1 MEGEGTIVAASPPVV
16 PVVRKGLATKLPLG
30 QRLLIRWETGW
41 ESCVIRGCT
50 PQTDGAPAM
59 LHRVEYDDGACHQ
72 LDLSTLDIM
81 LKDSNVVEGPPPT
94 TSRHDDFA
102 GAPPACNPVDS
113 APASSGKRSGTTAS
127 RGEGK
132 MPKVPRVSPGGA
144 EALEASPVEDPER
157 VAHPRTGPEARDTV
171 IVRGL
176 PPNLCLACKKG
187 SPQPVALPGLS
198 PWHNIIGWHL
208 LTSRPDA
215 SLEAAFQ
222 VVGQIEQAIVLR
234 ERTNFKATGNGLGYV
249 TFVREDDAVRAVEQ
263 LDGLL
268 FQGRA
273 ISLEITSTPKQAKQM
288 REVSDEVQLATQPC
302 PPLTHTFE
310 SSCKQPISLR
320 RLSGHR
326 LLSARSGNQCWTR
339 QVTRCPDL
347 TAACFGMQMARCRR
361 GRLRRTTCC
370 ADLLP
375 R

>member
-187 SPQPVALPGLS
+187 SP
-198 PWHNIIGWHL
+198 
-208 LTSRPDA
+208 
-215 SLEAAFQ
+215 
-222 VVGQIEQAIVLR
+222 
-234 ERTNFKATGNGLGYV
+234 
-249 TFVREDDAVRAVEQ
+249 
-263 LDGLL
+263 
-268 FQGRA
+268 
-273 ISLEITSTPKQAKQM
+273 
-288 REVSDEVQLATQPC
+288 
-302 PPLTHTFE
+302 
-310 SSCKQPISLR
+310 
-320 RLSGHR
+320 
-326 LLSARSGNQCWTR
+326 
-339 QVTRCPDL
+339 
-347 TAACFGMQMARCRR
+347 
-361 GRLRRTTCC
+361 
-370 ADLLP
+370 
-375 R
+375 

>member
-1 MEGEGTIVAASPPVV
+1 M
-16 PVVRKGLATKLPLG
+16 
-30 QRLLIRWETGW
+30 
-41 ESCVIRGCT
+41 
-50 PQTDGAPAM
+50 
-59 LHRVEYDDGACHQ
+59 
-72 LDLSTLDIM
+72 
-81 LKDSNVVEGPPPT
+81 
-94 TSRHDDFA
+94 
-102 GAPPACNPVDS
+102 
-113 APASSGKRSGTTAS
+113 
-127 RGEGK
+127 
-132 MPKVPRVSPGGA
+132 
-144 EALEASPVEDPER
+144 
-157 VAHPRTGPEARDTV
+157 
-171 IVRGL
+171 
-176 PPNLCLACKKG
+176 
-187 SPQPVALPGLS
+187 
-198 PWHNIIGWHL
+198 
-208 LTSRPDA
+208 
-215 SLEAAFQ
+215 
-222 VVGQIEQAIVLR
+222 VGQIEQAVVLR

-326 LLSARSGNQCWTR
+326 QLSARIGNQCWTR
-339 QVTRCPDL
+339 QVIRCPDL